1 MDLMAK
7 GWECPKCGAVMS
19 PTTKCCVNCKG
30 GYEITI
36 DSNFSLAIAEQNKR
50 RTFLGK
56 VK

>member
-36 DSNFSLAIAEQNKR
+36 DSNFSLALEKIYEKE
-50 RTFLGK
+50 K
-56 VK
+56 